1 MLLIESSFKLGINN
15 ITGEDTLELQDRVA
29 VITGGSGGIGR
40 AMAKAFL
47 QQGARGIVLADL
59 NKDAVE
65 AAAREIGCDGLA
77 CDVTDEAQI
86 KAVADFALD
95 KYGQIDLF
103 CSNAGAGGEGVLTD
117 ASNDI
122 WNMQWDLHMM
132 SHLYAAR
139 AVLPHMIERG
149 DGYLLNTASA
159 AGLLAALGSGPY
171 TVTKAAAV
179 KFAEFLSITHGDDG
193 IKVSVLCPQGVNT
206 AMAPRSL
213 GDGQTDGI
221 IEPEQLAQTVV
232 ETIREERFYV
242 LPHPEVEEYVRR
254 KGDNVDR
261 WLVGMRRLRRQTM
274 ELAAQ
279 QEQS

>member
-1 MLLIESSFKLGINN
+1 MEMNN
-15 ITGEDTLELQDRVA
+15 RVA

-47 QQGARGIVLADL
+47 AEGAKGVVLADL
-59 NKDAVE
+59 DDGAVQT
-65 AAAREIGCDGLA
+65 AANEIGCVGMA
-77 CDVTDEAQI
+77 CNVTDEAQI
-86 KAVADFALD
+86 QALTDFALNE
-95 KYGQIDLF
+95 YGQIDLF

-117 ASNDI
+117 ASNEI
-122 WNMQWDLHMM
+122 WNMQWDLHVMA
-132 SHLYAAR
+132 HVYAAR

-149 DGYLLNTASA
+149 EGYLLNTASA

-179 KFAEFLSITHGDDG
+179 KFAEFVSITHGDDG
-193 IKVSVLCPQGVNT
+193 IRVSVLCPQGVNT

-232 ETIREERFYV
+232 DTIREERFHV

-254 KGDNVDR
+254 KGDNIDR
-261 WLVGMRRLRRQTM
+261 WLSGMRRLRRDSLQG
-274 ELAAQ
+274 AD
-279 QEQS
+279 

>member
-1 MLLIESSFKLGINN
+1 MELNN
-15 ITGEDTLELQDRVA
+15 RVA
-29 VITGGSGGIGR
+29 VITGGSGGIGQ
-40 AMAKAFL
+40 AMAKAYL
-47 QQGARGIVLADL
+47 TEGAKGVVLADL
-59 NKDAVE
+59 HTDAVNT
-65 AAAREIGCDGLA
+65 AAAELGCDGFT
-77 CDVTDEAQI
+77 CDVTDEDQ
-86 KAVADFALD
+86 VAALAEFALE
-95 KYGQIDLF
+95 KHGQIDLF
-103 CSNAGAGGEGVLTD
+103 CSNAGAGGEGLLTD
-117 ASNDI
+117 ASNEV
-122 WNMQWDLHMM
+122 WQKQWELHVM

-179 KFAEFLSITHGDDG
+179 KFAEFVSITHGDDG

-213 GDGQTDGI
+213 GDGQTDDI

-232 ETIREERFYV
+232 EAIREERFHV

-261 WLVGMRRLRRQTM
+261 WLVGMRRLRRSSV
-274 ELAAQ
+274 EGA
-279 QEQS
+279 E